1 MSKLL
6 NYSEVSRILTG
17 SRNNIQRNR
26 MAEEFKPIVS
36 EVSNAVNKAAE
47 KVFKKYGF
55 DIKKHEKDV

>member
-36 EVSNAVNKAAE
+36 DVANAVDRSAE

-55 DIKKHEKDV
+55 DVKKHLK